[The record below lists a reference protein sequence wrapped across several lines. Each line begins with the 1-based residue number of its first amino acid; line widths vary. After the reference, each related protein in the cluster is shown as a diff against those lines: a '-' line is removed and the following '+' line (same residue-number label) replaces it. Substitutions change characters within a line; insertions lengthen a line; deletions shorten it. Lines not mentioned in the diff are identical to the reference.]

1 MSTSVMITI
10 LTNRVIP
17 FLNIRGPISAPIS
30 VDVDVATN
38 LKKLG
43 FEVVEHDKESVTTDR
58 NGLRTLRTDF
68 VSRNDVQDVDKVE
81 LDPPAVPEV
90 ITPNPTETS
99 LEPTPESQPVEE
111 VLEEVPEESTEE
123 ESTEEDT
130 SLVVYELS
138 HYNSWTKRSLV
149 AYLNQALEYL
159 PEEVV
164 AELDSMSKN
173 ELLNVITTHII
184 PLAK

>member
-68 VSRNDVQDVDKVE
+68 ISRNDVEGVDKVE
-81 LDPPAVPEV
+81 LETPTLPEV
-90 ITPNPTETS
+90 ITPNPTEIY

-111 VLEEVPEESTEE
+111 VPEESTEE
-123 ESTEEDT
+123 ESTGEDT

-149 AYLNQALEYL
+149 TYLNQALEYL

-164 AELDSMSKN
+164 AELDGMSKN
-173 ELLNVITTHII
+173 ELLNVIATHII

>member
-81 LDPPAVPEV
+81 LDPPALPEV

-123 ESTEEDT
+123 DT
-130 SLVVYELS
+130 GLVVYELS
-138 HYNSWTKRSLV
+138 HYNSWTKRSLIT
-149 AYLNQALEYL
+149 YLNQAIEYL

-173 ELLNVITTHII
+173 ELLNVIATYII